1 MGLESNAHIDI
12 MPRSQSNT
20 PLMALVDA
28 AVSDSES
35 SSSPLQATEAP
46 NPERKNSP
54 MEKLSFAEQ
63 IMTVLDDESFPYL
76 IWMPDGRSF
85 TIMDHKKF
93 TSELMPKLFNI
104 RNMSSF
110 VRKLSR
116 WGLNRYHKKETMN
129 SDLFKHKDFQRGNWK
144 LCSQIK
150 CSGRHPI
157 SSIYRNRKESS
168 ASNKKVAYRAK
179 ASPNTPVPVS
189 PTTSMSDLQDQ
200 VKNQYFKSLP
210 MFNQTSKTAS
220 PSSVLA
226 DAALQSFLLEQNLT
240 KVISDPAIRAK
251 ILALQ
256 VMRKASQQQQEQLSP
271 QALAQ
276 SWLDQQQLSQQ
287 AMLQSLLAQSQADV
301 NRARLAVAAS
311 YGNFS

>member
-1 MGLESNAHIDI
+1 MVLESNAHIDI
-12 MPRSQSNT
+12 MPRSQRNT

-28 AVSDSES
+28 ALSDSES
-35 SSSPLQATEAP
+35 SSSALQATGAP

-63 IMTVLDDESFPYL
+63 LMTVLGDESFPYL
-76 IWMPDGRSF
+76 IWMPDGKSF
-85 TIMDHKKF
+85 TIMNHKKF

-116 WGLNRYHKKETMN
+116 WGFNRYHEKETMN
-129 SDLFKHKDFQRGNWK
+129 SDLFKHKDFRRGNWK

-157 SSIYRNRKESS
+157 SSILRKESS

-226 DAALQSFLLEQNLT
+226 DAALQSFLLEQDLT

-256 VMRKASQQQQEQLSP
+256 VIKKASQQQQEQLSP

-287 AMLQSLLAQSQADV
+287 ALIQSWWAQSQADV

>member
-1 MGLESNAHIDI
+1 
-12 MPRSQSNT
+12 
-20 PLMALVDA
+20 MALVDA
-28 AVSDSES
+28 ALSDSES
-35 SSSPLQATEAP
+35 SSSPVQATEAP
-46 NPERKNSP
+46 NAERKNSS

-63 IMTVLDDESFPYL
+63 LMTVLDDESFPYL
-76 IWMPDGRSF
+76 IWMPNGKSF
-85 TIMDHKKF
+85 TIMNPKKF

-116 WGLNRYHKKETMN
+116 WGFNRYHEKETMN
-129 SDLFKHKDFQRGNWK
+129 SDLFKHKEFQMGNWE

-150 CSGRHPI
+150 CSGRHAV
-157 SSIYRNRKESS
+157 SSILRKESS

-179 ASPNTPVPVS
+179 ASPNIPVPVS
-189 PTTSMSDLQDQ
+189 PTTSMADLQDQ

-210 MFNQTSKTAS
+210 MFNQTRKSAS
-220 PSSVLA
+220 VSSVLA
-226 DAALQSFLLEQNLT
+226 GVALQSFLLEQDLT
-240 KVISDPAIRAK
+240 KAISDPAIRAK

-256 VMRKASQQQQEQLSP
+256 VMKEASQRQQEQISP

-287 AMLQSLLAQSQADV
+287 ALIQSWLARSQADV

-311 YGNFS
+311 YGNFP